1 MSSLSGLGFGMVPA
15 LRASRL
21 DLSRSLTGIGRATV
35 GSSRA
40 RLRQVLIVAEI
51 ALATMLLV
59 GAALLLQAFV
69 RLQQVPLGFEPEGV
83 LTARISLPAG
93 GYPDARR
100 AGEFYEQL
108 IASLEGSEQFSSVAV
123 GTSAPFA
130 PGVRASFAL
139 PDRVG
144 GRSVSESAVQHIVSG
159 NYFHVLRVPLL
170 AGRSFNQR
178 DDSGSPPVAI
188 VSQRLATML
197 WPDRSPLGRT
207 LERDGRVYE
216 VVGMVGDIRGSDGEG
231 PRGGGPEREPRA
243 AAYFAAGQ
251 SPERTMTVVVRPAG
265 TFANASAS
273 VRQAVRQLDPTLALP
288 QARPLRDW
296 FAESLDSTRFTTTLA
311 TIFTLCALLLTSVGI
326 YGVLAYIVGSRTREI
341 GVRMAM
347 GATPRN
353 IIALVLREGMTWAG
367 TGILLGLI
375 GAFTAVELIATLVY
389 NVPVRDPFTF
399 TAAGCAVA
407 FVALM
412 ACVIPAARALLI
424 DPTIAIRTE

>member
-1 MSSLSGLGFGMVPA
+1 MLDPQVRRSLLLVLGAVTLVFLIACANVANLLLARGTRRQAEFALRTALGAERSRLVRQLLTESCCLAAISGAAGVFAAALTAPLLRPLLPPTFPRLDEVGVDARVLAFGVLMSSLSGLGFGMVPA

-231 PRGGGPEREPRA
+231 PRGGGPE
-243 AAYFAAGQ
+243 
-251 SPERTMTVVVRPAG
+251 
-265 TFANASAS
+265 
-273 VRQAVRQLDPTLALP
+273 
-288 QARPLRDW
+288 
-296 FAESLDSTRFTTTLA
+296 
-311 TIFTLCALLLTSVGI
+311 
-326 YGVLAYIVGSRTREI
+326 
-341 GVRMAM
+341 
-347 GATPRN
+347 
-353 IIALVLREGMTWAG
+353 
-367 TGILLGLI
+367 
-375 GAFTAVELIATLVY
+375 
-389 NVPVRDPFTF
+389 
-399 TAAGCAVA
+399 
-407 FVALM
+407 
-412 ACVIPAARALLI
+412 
-424 DPTIAIRTE
+424 